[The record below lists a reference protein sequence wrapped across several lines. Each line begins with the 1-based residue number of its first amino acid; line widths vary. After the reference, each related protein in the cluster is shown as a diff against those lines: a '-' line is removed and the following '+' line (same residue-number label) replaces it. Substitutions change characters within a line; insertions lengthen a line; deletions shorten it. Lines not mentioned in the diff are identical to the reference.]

1 MPYSRPTLAQIY
13 ARVKTDIGGALD
25 SYAAFFR
32 RSFERGVGGAL
43 SAVSH
48 QLHGHLAWIA
58 LQIDPRT
65 ADPDIFESA
74 HASPRG
80 ITKRAAVAAKLTIT
94 ATGTT
99 GTPVPAGTG
108 YVRADG
114 ELYTTDALGTVT
126 GGIITLAITAV
137 VAGAAANCDD
147 GDELTLSSP
156 IAGLSTNALVAST
169 VTDGSDIES
178 DDELLARYLQRLQT
192 PPRGGAPGDYVAWAL
207 EVPGVTRAWEY
218 PRREGA
224 GTVSI
229 YVVNDALDP
238 PTVGAGTIAEV
249 AAYMD
254 SAGRQPVTAR
264 APVYTPT
271 IYPLN
276 MTINI
281 APNTPAVRAA
291 ITASLDATLFVVAN
305 PGGMTVLVSVLDESI
320 SITPGE
326 TDHLLVSPV
335 ADVVIPFGSLVRVG
349 TITWGSI

>member
-32 RSFERGVGGAL
+32 RSFERGAAGAL
-43 SAVSH
+43 AGISH
-48 QLHGHLAWIA
+48 QLHAHIAWVA

-80 ITKRAAVAAKLTIT
+80 ITKRPAVAAQLTIT
-94 ATGTT
+94 STGTS
-99 GTPVPAGTG
+99 GTPVPAGTE
-108 YVRADG
+108 YARADG
-114 ELYTTDALGTVT
+114 ELYTTDALATVSGGVVTMTVT
-126 GGIITLAITAV
+126 ASE
-137 VAGAAANCDD
+137 AGADANCDD
-147 GDELTLSSP
+147 GEELTLSSP

-169 VTDGSDIES
+169 VTDGSDVES
-178 DDELLARYLQRLQT
+178 DDELLARYLQRLRT

-238 PTVGAGTIAEV
+238 PTVSAGIISDVET
-249 AAYMD
+249 YLD
-254 SAGRQPVTAR
+254 SPGRQPVTVD

-271 IYPLN
+271 IYSLD
-276 MTINI
+276 MAINL
-281 APNTPAVRAA
+281 APNTTAMQEAVE
-291 ITASLDATLFVVAN
+291 ASLANTLFIIGH

-326 TDHLLVSPV
+326 TDHLLVSPIS
-335 ADVVIPFGSLVRVG
+335 DVVIPFGSLVRVG